1 MCKCGNAFS
10 LPVLIGREAWPY
22 FFIPFAGN
30 VLPVFFTLYTVF
42 GGDGEEETPVP
53 IPNTEVKLFS
63 ADGTAWGTTW
73 ESRTPPRSFKAKSLL
88 EFPRGF
94 LLDDLLSG
102 QPLLLFVIPAEAGIQ
117 SNTAPLVPSVMEKD
131 SVHDINTLRRSLHLF
146 D

>member
-1 MCKCGNAFS
+1 
-10 LPVLIGREAWPY
+10 
-22 FFIPFAGN
+22 
-30 VLPVFFTLYTVF
+30 
-42 GGDGEEETPVP
+42 
-53 IPNTEVKLFS
+53 
-63 ADGTAWGTTW
+63 
-73 ESRTPPRSFKAKSLL
+73 L